1 MRKILLNR
9 IGFRIILFLIL
20 VITFQF
26 FSQSI
31 FGATFNLTAS
41 WTLNTEPDI
50 AGYKLFRTDGTRTQI
65 NQNLIPHPNSSY
77 GPFSVNVP
85 DGSYGTLIFVMR
97 SVDINN
103 LESPD
108 SEPAYFNYDLRP
120 TVTITATDNTATEN
134 PLTTGYF
141 TVTRTGSTTSAL
153 TVNYNVSGTATAGS
167 DYNALSG
174 SVTIPAG
181 STSATIT
188 VTPINDAAVESDET
202 VIVTLTTNSAYNRGS
217 PYSATVTITSDD
229 VALPYTVN
237 TNPGGLEIL
246 VDSTSYTAPKSFDW
260 ASGSKHTL
268 SAPSPQY
275 GGSGVKYVFNSWSD
289 GGSQTH
295 TITTPSSTKTYTAN
309 FKIKYSL
316 TTSVNLNEG
325 GTVNPSG
332 MNWYNKGTE
341 VSITAT
347 PKFGYR
353 FIGWSGDSSETKK
366 SITLVMNEPKELV
379 ANFEPIPEEI
389 STPTKPS
396 GVTSGSTGTSYTFS
410 TSCSSNLR
418 HPLEYQF
425 DWGDGSVSDWGASKQ
440 SHIWATATNNNPY
453 YVRVRARCVT
463 HNNIVSEWSSPISV
477 IINPKPF
484 IHISSPYRGEVWLEG
499 TTHQIIWESG
509 YLNTNGTVYIFYRYD
524 KKWHLIGTS
533 SPVQDPTITSI
544 NWTVPKDHT
553 SPPPVNPKG
562 NRGLISIWIGN
573 WVVGDDGKGKWECWD
588 TNDPKFRIL
597 NDGWLFKLSDG
608 DTGGATL
615 WFNEDTFD
623 GYGISFQL
631 GSFRIGGSYDINS
644 DGLITGTF
652 GLSEIE
658 SEPPISGGGTITG
671 NVDLN
676 ATKMTLVLK
685 DLDNNNVFKMSGVR
699 LLNEPEIPENW
710 TTTISGKNIT
720 GIFDQLA
727 INLYQSGGENF
738 SHVYQ
743 VSGLGEIIGFGAINI
758 TGDFFYTSVTKSRN
772 GNVIYGV
779 YEMSGGINETGV
791 ISGTLNPDTGKF
803 TFNLTSDDGV
813 NKYKLVG
820 QEVISAQ

>member
-1 MRKILLNR
+1 MKKILLNR
-9 IGFRIILFLIL
+9 IVFKIILFLIS

-41 WTLNTEPDI
+41 WTPNTEPDI

-65 NQNLIPHPNSSY
+65 NQTLIPPPNSSF
-77 GPFSVNVP
+77 GPFSITVP

-108 SEPAYFNYDLRP
+108 SDPAYFSYDLRP

-153 TVNYNVSGTATAGS
+153 TVSYSVSGTATAGS
-167 DYNALSG
+167 DYNSLSG

-188 VTPINDAAVESDET
+188 VTPINDTVVESDET
-202 VIVTLTTNSAYNRGS
+202 VIVTLNTNSAYNRGS

-246 VDSTSYTAPKSFDW
+246 VDSTPYTAPKSFDW

-275 GGSGVKYVFNSWSD
+275 GGSGVKYVFTSWSD

-332 MNWYNKGTE
+332 TNWYNKGKE

-353 FIGWSGDSSETKK
+353 FIGWAGDSSETKK
-366 SITLVMNEPKELV
+366 SITLVMNGPKELV

-410 TSCSSNLR
+410 TSSSSNLL
-418 HPLEYQF
+418 HSIEYQY
-425 DWGDGSVSDWGASKQ
+425 DWGDGSTPVWGKAKQ
-440 SHIWATATNNNPY
+440 SHIWKVEGEY
-453 YVRVRARCVT
+453 QVRVKARCST
-463 HNNIVSEWSSPISV
+463 HTNIESAWSNSIRV
-477 IINPKPF
+477 LIKQKPF
-484 IHISSPYRGEVWLEG
+484 IHITSPAKGETWVVG
-499 TTHQIIWESG
+499 STHTIIWDSN
-509 YLNTNGTVYIFYRYD
+509 YLNPAGTLYLFYWYGNA
-524 KKWHLIGTS
+524 WHPIVSL
-533 SPVQDPTITSI
+533 SPAENSYT
-544 NWTVPKDHT
+544 WTVPDIHNPIT
-553 SPPPVNPKG
+553 SPKPSG
-562 NRGLISIWIGN
+562 NIQTITIWIGN
-573 WVVGDDGKGKWECWD
+573 WVIGSDGKGKWECWD
-588 TNDPKFRIL
+588 INDPNFRIL
-597 NDGWLFKLSDG
+597 DDGWTFTISG
-608 DTGGATL
+608 NDTGGTTL
-615 WFNEDTFD
+615 WFGEDSFE
-623 GYGISFQL
+623 GYGVSFGFGMFKTQGTYEVDEQRL
-631 GSFRIGGSYDINS
+631 VSGTFTLYDLSDTELESGSLTGNINS
-644 DGLITGTF
+644 
-652 GLSEIE
+652 
-658 SEPPISGGGTITG
+658 
-671 NVDLN
+671 N

-685 DLDNNNVFKMSGVR
+685 DLNNVTVFSMKGKR
-699 LLNEPEIPENW
+699 LLSDPEVSGNW
-710 TTTISGKNIT
+710 TATIT
-720 GIFDQLA
+720 GSATGSFDPFT
-727 INLYQSGGENF
+727 IRIYQDYSL
-738 SHVYQ
+738 VYQ
-743 VSGLGEIIGFGAINI
+743 VSGTGTI
-758 TGDFFYTSVTKSRN
+758 TGEVGYITNIQGDIYRTNVIRTNSYGKVI
-772 GNVIYGV
+772 GNVVYGV